1 MKLHVDAQIPLGPRS
16 LELKFD
22 TTHHVTG
29 VFGPSG
35 CGKTSLLQYIA
46 GLRRAPGTVRFG
58 DEVWQDMGSFLPPEA
73 RKIGYVPQGSVLFPH
88 MDVRSNLL
96 AGARRAQRAGKDP
109 EQMLRRVVELL
120 ELGDLLS
127 SGVGTLSGGESQRVA
142 LGRAL
147 CSAPQILLLDE
158 PLAALD
164 LALKHRVLPFLRR
177 VREEYEIPMIL
188 VSHDPTEVQALC
200 DDLIVIADGC
210 IAARGAPRTT
220 LADPAV
226 LGDAPAGQLESLLE
240 CELVEVGETVCR
252 VQVGDTTVTCLP
264 TEGYAGDQKLLV
276 IQARDIILASA
287 KPEGLSARNTLPA
300 RIESME
306 AYPDGRLVGLHL
318 GRNGGPLLLCYI
330 SAEAW
335 QGMGLEV
342 GGDVYAV
349 IKASCCTLLDL

>member
-1 MKLHVDAQIPLGPRS
+1 VNLHLDTEISLGSRCLKLS
-16 LELKFD
+16 FD
-22 TTHHVTG
+22 TTHRVTG

-35 CGKTSLLQYIA
+35 CGKTSTLQFIA
-46 GLRRAPGTVRFG
+46 GLRRAPGTLRFG
-58 DEVWQDMGSFLPPEA
+58 DEVWQDHSVFLPPEA

-88 MDVRSNLL
+88 LDVRGNLL
-96 AGARRAQRAGKDP
+96 AGSRRARRAGKDP
-109 EQMLRRVVELL
+109 TQMMARVTELL

-127 SGVGTLSGGESQRVA
+127 NAVGTLSGGESQRVA

-164 LALKHRVLPFLRR
+164 LALKYRVLRFLRR

-200 DDLIVIADGC
+200 DDLLVIGDGS

-220 LADPAV
+220 LAHPAV
-226 LGDAPAGQLESLLE
+226 LRDGPAGQLESLLE
-240 CELVEVGETVCR
+240 CELVEVTDSVCR
-252 VQVGDTTVTCLP
+252 VVVGETTLTCLP
-264 TEGYAGDQKLLV
+264 TDGYAGDRKLLV
-276 IQARDIILASA
+276 IQARDIILATVEP
-287 KPEGLSARNTLPA
+287 KGLSARNTLPV

-306 AYPDGRLVGLHL
+306 AHSDGRLVGLAL
-318 GRNGGPLLLCYI
+318 GGSEGPLLCYI

-335 QGMGLEV
+335 IGLGLEV
-342 GGDVYAV
+342 GAQVYAV
-349 IKASCCTLLDL
+349 IKASCCTLLDI